1 MVPKR
6 LTMIKIGI
14 LASGSGTN
22 AEKIIN
28 YFSESSDARVVLLL
42 SDNPEAY
49 ALARASRL
57 GVPAA
62 VFTRPEFADGRK
74 PLAALRSAGVDY
86 IVLAG
91 FLRLVPGN
99 IIKAYPGR
107 IVNIHPA
114 LLPKYGGKGM
124 YGDRV
129 HTAVIESGEK
139 ESGITMHKVDEYY
152 DKGAVIAQY
161 RVEVAPDDTPDTLAQ
176 KIHALEH
183 EYFPQVIAQDIKKVF
198 NH

>member
-1 MVPKR
+1 M
-6 LTMIKIGI
+6 TKIGI

-28 YFSESSDARVVLLL
+28 YFSETSVARVVLLI
-42 SDNPEAY
+42 SDNPDAY
-49 ALARASRL
+49 ALVRARDR
-57 GVPAA
+57 GVPTA
-62 VFTRPEFADGRK
+62 VFTRPEFAEGGK

-91 FLRLVPGN
+91 FLRLIPEN
-99 IIKAYPGR
+99 IIEAYPDR

-129 HTAVIESGEK
+129 HKAVIEAGEK
-139 ESGITMHKVDEYY
+139 ESGITIHKVNAHYDE
-152 DKGAVIAQY
+152 GAVIAQY
-161 RVEVAPDDTPDTLAQ
+161 RVGVAPDDTPETLAQ

-183 EYFPQVIAQDIKKVF
+183 RYFPAVIEKDIKNLKI
-198 NH
+198 